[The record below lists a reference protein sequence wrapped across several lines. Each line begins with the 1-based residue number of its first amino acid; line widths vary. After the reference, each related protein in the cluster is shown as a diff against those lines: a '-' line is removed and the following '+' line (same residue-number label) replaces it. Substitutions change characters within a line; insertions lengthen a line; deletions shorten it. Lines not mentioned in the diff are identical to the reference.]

1 MLASH
6 ASMEVFMKVAAGI
19 LTTALI
25 AASGCNSTKAESSVQ
40 TDPAETATSARAGER
55 VTVTV
60 TGQGYEPSSIDAAA
74 GAPLTLVFK
83 RTSDQGCG
91 HEVVFPDR
99 NIRRELPLNEEVEI
113 TLTPAADE
121 HIAFTCGMGMLRGT
135 IVATR

>member
-1 MLASH
+1 
-6 ASMEVFMKVAAGI
+6 MEVPMKVAAGI
-19 LTTALI
+19 FTITLFV
-25 AASGCNSTKAESSVQ
+25 ASGCNSTKAERAVQ
-40 TDPAETATSARAGER
+40 TEPAETATNTRAGAR

-121 HIAFTCGMGMLRGT
+121 NIGFTCGMGMLRGS
-135 IVATR
+135 IVVAR

>member
-1 MLASH
+1 
-6 ASMEVFMKVAAGI
+6 MKVAAGI
-19 LTTALI
+19 FTITLFV
-25 AASGCNSTKAESSVQ
+25 ASGCNSTKAESAVQ
-40 TDPAETATSARAGER
+40 AEPAETATPAQSGARVA
-55 VTVTV
+55 VTV

-99 NIRRELPLNEEVEI
+99 NIRRELPLNAEVEI

-121 HIAFTCGMGMLRGT
+121 NIGFTCGMGMLRGS
-135 IVATR
+135 IVVAR

>member
-1 MLASH
+1 
-6 ASMEVFMKVAAGI
+6 MKAGAGI
-19 LTTALI
+19 CAITLFV
-25 AASGCNSTKAESSVQ
+25 ASGCNSTKAESAVQ
-40 TDPAETATSARAGER
+40 AAPAEMATPVRSSAR

-121 HIAFTCGMGMLRGT
+121 HIAFTCGMGMLRGS
-135 IVATR
+135 IVATG